1 MSDAKEI
8 FDVYVEMKQEPE
20 MHMDRH
26 GNKMWYV
33 NGKLHRDDAPA
44 IEWRNGATEWY
55 QHGKRHRI
63 GAPAIEFTNGKE
75 WWMNNKLHRE
85 DGPAIDY
92 APNENNA
99 SGIKKWYLNGHQYN
113 DIAAWAKALLKYN
126 KMKPTQDAV
135 DAKVAEVMQADLFN

>member
-8 FDVYVEMKQEPE
+8 FDVYVESKQEPY

-44 IEWRNGATEWY
+44 IEWHSGATEWY

-63 GAPAIEFTNGKE
+63 GAPAIEFRNGKE
-75 WWMNNKLHRE
+75 WWVNDELHRI

-92 APNENNA
+92 APAIEYA
-99 SGIKKWYLNGHQYN
+99 GGHKAWYVNGRQYN
-113 DIAAWAKALLKYN
+113 DIAAWAKASLEYN
-126 KMKPTQDAV
+126 KINPMQDAV
-135 DAKVAEVMQADLFN
+135 DAKIAQVMRVDLFN